1 MPQLVWFITGCA
13 TGFGEKLVHDIL
25 GRGDKVIATARNASS
40 RLQTQKEAGA
50 SILELDVTG
59 TQKIL
64 DDVVNQALK
73 IYGKIDVLVNNAG
86 YLEAGFLEEVG

>member
-13 TGFGEKLVHDIL
+13 TGFGEKLVHDVL

-40 RLQTQKEAGA
+40 RLQAQKKAGA
-50 SILELDVTG
+50 AILELDVTG
-59 TQKIL
+59 TQQTL

-73 IYGKIDVLVNNAG
+73 IHGKIDVLVNNAA